1 MRHLPDTELEVMKA
15 LWAMGGE
22 AVTRSDLEA
31 RLGDLG
37 WATNTFN
44 TYLSRLT
51 DKGFIS
57 CEKRGKTNW
66 YAPLVSQEDYLSFES
81 NTVLG
86 KLFGHSLK
94 RFVASLAQGGGLD
107 EQELDELQGY
117 LDELKGK
124 RGEGQ

>member
-51 DKGFIS
+51 DKGFIP
-57 CEKRGKTNW
+57 CEKRGKTNR
-66 YAPLVSQEDYLSFES
+66 YAIYFSGCTARNPERMAILADEAEKY
-81 NTVLG
+81 
-86 KLFGHSLK
+86 GHSFYK
-94 RFVASLAQGGGLD
+94 
-107 EQELDELQGY
+107 
-117 LDELKGK
+117 K
-124 RGEGQ
+124 